1 MVDLSVTAGSDLSY
15 SMTLRIK
22 QRRGKTEG
30 LVGIKQAMSV
40 HRKRAR
46 LRKHCPDQAEFKSLH
61 GV

>member
-1 MVDLSVTAGSDLSY
+1 MVDLSVIAGSDLSY

-22 QRRGKTEG
+22 QIRGKPEG
-30 LVGIKQAMSV
+30 LVGIKQAMPE
-40 HRKRAR
+40 HKKRAR

>member
-1 MVDLSVTAGSDLSY
+1 MVDLSVIAGSDLSY

-22 QRRGKTEG
+22 QIRGKPEG
-30 LVGIKQAMSV
+30 LVGIKQAMPE
-40 HRKRAR
+40 HGKRAR